1 MAEPFASSDDLAKRW
16 RPLTST
22 EKTTADVLLED
33 ASVEV
38 RSALKRAGIDPTAD
52 DFDIDA
58 AKVVVC
64 GMVKRSMIAG
74 DSAPGVTTAQ
84 ETTGPFS
91 RSFTYANP
99 TGDLY
104 MTKREKQLLGI
115 GLQAAFT
122 IPMGPLDE

>member
-1 MAEPFASSDDLAKRW
+1 MAEPFASTDDLAKRW
-16 RPLTST
+16 RPLT
-22 EKTTADVLLED
+22 EAERATAEVLLQD

-38 RSALKRAGIDPTAD
+38 RSALKRGGVDTD
-52 DFDIDA
+52 DVDTDA
-58 AKVVVC
+58 AKIVVC

-74 DSAPGVTTAQ
+74 DNSPGVTTAQ

-115 GLQAAFT
+115 GLQSAFT
-122 IPMGPLDE
+122 IPIGPADE

>member
-1 MAEPFASSDDLAKRW
+1 MADSFASTEDLVKRW
-16 RPLTST
+16 RPLSPT
-22 EKTTADVLLED
+22 ETETAAVLLED

-38 RSALKRAGIDPTAD
+38 RLLLKRAGVPEVEV
-52 DFDIDA
+52 DA
-58 AKVVVC
+58 AAAMIVVC

-74 DSAPGVTTAQ
+74 DNSPGVTTSQ

-104 MTKREKQLLGI
+104 LTKREKLLLGL
-115 GLQAAFT
+115 GAQSAFT
-122 IPMGPLDE
+122 IPMGLADG

>member
-1 MAEPFASSDDLAKRW
+1 MAESFASTDDLAKRW
-16 RPLTST
+16 RPLTEA
-22 EKTTADVLLED
+22 EKTTAEVLLQD

-38 RSALKRAGIDPTAD
+38 RSALKRAGIDTTD
-52 DFDIDA
+52 DFDADA
-58 AKVVVC
+58 AKIVVC

-74 DSAPGVTTAQ
+74 DNSPGVTTAQ
-84 ETTGPFS
+84 ETAGPFS

-122 IPMGPLDE
+122 IPIGRADE

>member
-1 MAEPFASSDDLAKRW
+1 MAEPFASPDDLAKRW
-16 RPLTST
+16 RPLSETERTSAAT
-22 EKTTADVLLED
+22 LLTD

-38 RSALKRAGIDPTAD
+38 RSALKRAGINPSAD
-52 DFDIDA
+52 DFDADA
-58 AKVVVC
+58 ATIVVC

-74 DSAPGVTTAQ
+74 DSSPGVTTAQ

-104 MTKREKQLLGI
+104 MTKREKLLLGI
-115 GLQAAFT
+115 GLQTAFT
-122 IPMGPLDE
+122 IPMGSADV

>member
-1 MAEPFASSDDLAKRW
+1 MADSFASTEDLVKRW
-16 RPLTST
+16 RPLSST
-22 EKTTADVLLED
+22 ETETAAVLLED

-38 RSALKRAGIDPTAD
+38 RLLLKRAGVPEVEVDA
-52 DFDIDA
+52 DA
-58 AKVVVC
+58 ARIVVC

-74 DSAPGVTTAQ
+74 DNSPGVTTSQ

-104 MTKREKQLLGI
+104 LTKREKLLLGL
-115 GLQAAFT
+115 GAQSAFT
-122 IPMGPLDE
+122 IPMGSVDG

>member
-1 MAEPFASSDDLAKRW
+1 MADSFASSDDLAKRW
-16 RPLTST
+16 RPLTET
-22 EKTTADVLLED
+22 EKTTAEVLLQD

-38 RSALKRAGIDPTAD
+38 RSALKRAGIDTTAD
-52 DFDIDA
+52 DFDTDA
-58 AKVVVC
+58 AKIVVC

-74 DSAPGVTTAQ
+74 DNSPGVTTAQ

-122 IPMGPLDE
+122 IPIGPADE

>member
-1 MAEPFASSDDLAKRW
+1 MADPFASPDDLAKRW
-16 RPLTST
+16 RPLTDA
-22 EKTTADVLLED
+22 EKTTAEVLLED
-33 ASVEV
+33 ASIEV
-38 RSALKRAGIDPTAD
+38 RAALKRAGIDTTD
-52 DFDIDA
+52 DFDTDA

-74 DSAPGVTTAQ
+74 DTAAGVTTAQ

-104 MTKREKQLLGI
+104 MTKRERQMLGI
-115 GLQAAFT
+115 GLQTVFT
-122 IPMGPLDE
+122 VPMESADG

>member
-1 MAEPFASSDDLAKRW
+1 MADPFASTDDLVKRW
-16 RPLTST
+16 RPLSKT
-22 EKTTADVLLED
+22 EETAAAVLLGD

-38 RSALKRAGIDPTAD
+38 RVALKRAGLAEAAIDNE
-52 DFDIDA
+52 A
-58 AKVVVC
+58 AKIVVC

-74 DSAPGVTTAQ
+74 DTNPGVTTEQ

-104 MTKREKQLLGI
+104 LTKRERQLLGL
-115 GLQAAFT
+115 GLQSAFT
-122 IPMGPLDE
+122 VQMGAADG